1 MSTCSGIS
9 AASVAWKPLGYVFA
23 AFAEV
28 DPFACHVLAQRCDAT
43 APRHLPEG
51 SKPKDY
57 SGIVGGGVPNLGDLT
72 QITDADLEAL
82 GDVDVLE
89 GGTPCQGFS
98 IAGLRGGLI
107 DPRGQLTLA
116 FVQLA
121 HRMCR
126 INNLKYIVWE
136 NVHGV
141 LNPNLDN
148 VFGHFLA
155 GLGAMGGR
163 AERPLEPPRDGWTN
177 AGHLFGPAGSFAWR
191 TLDAQHWGVPQR
203 RKRVFL
209 VGAFGTRGLDPLEV
223 LGEYGAREGGSGPRG
238 EEEGADG
245 SLGHSSGPGGSAAR
259 GGRAVAYVG
268 GQGERAGTIGASETV
283 APCLKAANSG
293 STRTP
298 FVAQLY
304 DRQAAD
310 KYGDNG
316 VASTLR
322 SNTSAGYDHDLV
334 VHPRVIGTLC
344 KSAAGLTRAAG
355 QANEGDFCIVHKSP
369 VPGNGRKWLVRRL
382 MPVEAERLMGF
393 PDGWTDV
400 TFRGRPAADTNRYG
414 ALGNSMAT
422 VCMSYIGEKLL
433 AAHHDVDQHEEYVYG
448 LAV

>member
-1 MSTCSGIS
+1 MPPLRVLSTCSGIS
-9 AASVAWKPLGYVFA
+9 AAGVAWKPLGYEFA
-23 AFAEV
+23 AYAEV

-43 APRHLPEG
+43 APRYLPEG
-51 SKPKDY
+51 FKPKDFAGI
-57 SGIVGGGVPNLGDLT
+57 SGGSVPNLGDLT
-72 QITDADLEAL
+72 QVTDADLEAL
-82 GDVDVLE
+82 GPVDVLE

-98 IAGLRGGLI
+98 VAGLRGGLM

-121 HRMCR
+121 HRMRR
-126 INNLKYIVWE
+126 INGLRYIVWE

-141 LNPNLDN
+141 FNPNLGN

-155 GLGAMGGR
+155 GLGAVGGR
-163 AERPLEPPRDGWTN
+163 AERPLEPPRDGIGWTN

-203 RKRVFL
+203 RKRVFV
-209 VGAFGTRGLDPLEV
+209 VGSFGTRGIDPLEV
-223 LGEYGAREGGSGPRG
+223 LGEYGACQGSPEPRG
-238 EEEGADG
+238 ETEGEDG
-245 SLGHSSGPGGSAAR
+245 SLGHPSRPGGSAAR

-268 GQGERAGTIGASETV
+268 GQGEKAGTIGASETV

-293 STRTP
+293 SARTP

-310 KYGDNG
+310 MYGDNG

-334 VHPRVIGTLC
+334 VHP
-344 KSAAGLTRAAG
+344 
-355 QANEGDFCIVHKSP
+355 
-369 VPGNGRKWLVRRL
+369 GNGKTWLVRRL
-382 MPVEAERLMGF
+382 MPVEAERLQGF
-393 PDGWTDV
+393 PDGWTHV

-414 ALGNSMAT
+414 ALGNSMA
-422 VCMSYIGEKLL
+422 VPCMAYIGEKLL
-433 AAHHDVDQHEEYVYG
+433 AAHHDMEQHEEYVYG
-448 LAV
+448 LAA